1 MSANLA
7 VGARPAVVG
16 PLFIAT
22 LGMLMA
28 FGPMGVDI
36 YLPALPTIAQ
46 AFGIGQDSVQWS
58 LSAFFLGF
66 GIGQIVWG
74 ALGDW
79 LGRRGPIAAGILLYA
94 AGCIGC
100 SLSDGIVTLS
110 FWRFAQ
116 AFGACAGPVLAR
128 AMLRDIYQRDRAAS
142 MLSMMMLVMGIAPM
156 IAPLIGGQILLLSG
170 WRTIFWAQAVFG
182 AAALAGLMALP
193 ETLPPERRNK
203 TDLMGMLTG
212 YGRLLADR
220 RCLGY
225 AFCSAFIYAG
235 LFAYVSGTPF
245 VYIELFG
252 VRPEN
257 YGYLFAINIVS
268 MILVN
273 TMNSRL
279 VLRYGTDRMLRI
291 GSFTAAFFGLV
302 LLAIALTGFAGLAG
316 IAGGL
321 FLFMGMTGM
330 VGANASAGA
339 MSTHP
344 ELAGSA
350 SAMVGMLQFALG
362 GVAGAAV
369 GFFADG
375 TAVPMAAVIA
385 GVAVV
390 GLGFNLLLVR
400 RSKTAAA

>member
-7 VGARPAVVG
+7 VGSRPAVVG

-36 YLPALPTIAQ
+36 YLPALPTIAG

-100 SLSDGIVTLS
+100 SLSGGIVALS
-110 FWRFAQ
+110 LWRFAQ

-156 IAPLIGGQILLLSG
+156 IAPLIGGQILLLAG
-170 WRTIFWAQAVFG
+170 WRAIFWVQAAFG
-182 AAALAGLMALP
+182 ALALAGLLGLP
-193 ETLPPERRNK
+193 ETLPPERRAK
-203 TDLMGMLTG
+203 TDLLGMMAG
-212 YGRLLADR
+212 YGRLLVDPR
-220 RCLGY
+220 SLGY

-235 LFAYVSGTPF
+235 LFAYISGTPF

-252 VRPEN
+252 VKPQN
-257 YGYLFAINIVS
+257 YGYLFAVNIVA

-273 TMNSRL
+273 MINSRL
-279 VLRYGTDRMLRI
+279 VLRYGTDRMLKI
-291 GSFTAAFFGLV
+291 GSLAAAVFGLL
-302 LLAIALTGFAGLAG
+302 LLAIALSGFAGLAG
-316 IAGGL
+316 IVGGL
-321 FLFMGMTGM
+321 FLFLGTTGM

-350 SAMVGMLQFALG
+350 SALVGMLQFALG
-362 GVAGAAV
+362 GVAGGAV
-369 GFFADG
+369 GFLADG

-385 GVAVV
+385 AVGVIGLAV
-390 GLGFNLLLVR
+390 NLLLVPEQH
-400 RSKTAAA
+400 RS